1 MNRIEL
7 PKGVDHL
14 TTSIEKLGT
23 EALSAGRQLWL
34 AGLGVV
40 ATLEEGAVETFDTL
54 VAKGRKSR
62 FAPVAEAEKALA
74 TARERVGRLEAK
86 VEKSVESQVGSVLGR
101 LGVPTRR
108 EVQELTRRVESLA
121 QSLR

>member
-7 PKGVDHL
+7 PKGVGEL
-14 TTSIEKLGT
+14 ASSIEKLGT
-23 EALSAGRQLWL
+23 EAKSAGRQIWL
-34 AGLGVV
+34 AGLGLF
-40 ATLEEGAVETFDTL
+40 ATLEEGAVETFDAL

-74 TARERVGRLEAK
+74 SARRQVGRLESK

-108 EVQELTRRVESLA
+108 EVMELTRRVETLA

>member
-1 MNRIEL
+1 MNTIEI
-7 PKGVDHL
+7 PKGL
-14 TTSIEKLGT
+14 TEVASSLEKLGG
-23 EALSAGRQLWL
+23 EAVSAARQVWL

-40 ATLEEGAVETFDTL
+40 ASLEEGATATFDTL

-62 FAPVAEAEKALA
+62 FAPVEEAEKALA
-74 TARERVGRLEAK
+74 AARRKAARFESK
-86 VEKSVESQVGSVLGR
+86 VEKGVESQVGSLLGR

-108 EVQELTRRVESLA
+108 EVQELSRRVETLA

>member
-14 TTSIEKLGT
+14 ATSIEKLGN

-40 ATLEEGAVETFDTL
+40 ATLEEGAVEAFDTL

-74 TARERVGRLEAK
+74 TARKQVGRLEAK